1 MQTKSTGI
9 SDNNIFKK
17 QDKEKKKRK
26 KNNCN
31 ARRKRRKLPSWKNER
46 KTRTS
51 TCPSYAE
58 KSHLTP
64 LSSWCNMR

>member
-1 MQTKSTGI
+1 MQTKSAGI

-26 KNNCN
+26 KNDCN
-31 ARRKRRKLPSWKNER
+31 ARRKRRKLPGWKNKR

-51 TCPSYAE
+51 TCPLYAE
-58 KSHLTP
+58 KSHPTP
-64 LSSWCNMR
+64 LSSQHNTC